1 MNDLLIV
8 YNTFGQK
15 DNFTHYAQCINS
27 ILESDI
33 ASNYKVVLSS
43 CRNSQETRQK
53 LINYFGNKISY
64 VLIDKGLTV
73 NITFNKTVREM
84 VKIYGEFNNYLY
96 VDSGVDFIGNKKA
109 IQSAINLMNSNEYGM
124 LSFQVENDNALNNV
138 GIKDFPL
145 RNRNHVVPLG
155 SACNGHAEIFSNEI
169 FKAYNKKLIP
179 DIFSAY
185 CTESVYSFLC
195 SGVKKK
201 WVILGDYVLRHAKGV
216 DGASSSSPHFSPK
229 FHNTWNNLMCGRDA
243 QVFMNDPEAIES
255 GLGYE
260 ECNNIMMHRKDSYFE
275 DYNPKNPE
283 KLKEIINKYLFLSD
297 SEFNYDTI

>member
-8 YNTFGQK
+8 YNTFGQGN
-15 DNFTHYAQCINS
+15 NFRHYANCIKS
-27 ILESDI
+27 ILDSDI
-33 ASNYKVVLSS
+33 SSNYKIVISS
-43 CRNSQETRQK
+43 CRNSDETRQN
-53 LINYFGNKISY
+53 LINYFGDKISY
-64 VLIDKGLTV
+64 VFINKGLTV

-84 VKIYGEFNNYLY
+84 VKLHGEFTNYLY
-96 VDSGVDFIGNKKA
+96 VDSGVDFLENKQA
-109 IQSAINLMNSNEYGM
+109 IQSALNLMKCNEYAM
-124 LSFQVENDNALNNV
+124 LSFQVENDNALTNV

-145 RNRNHVVPLG
+145 KGRNHIVPLG

-169 FKAYNKKLIP
+169 FKAYNRKLIP
-179 DIFSAY
+179 DVFSAY

-195 SGVKKK
+195 AGVMKK

-216 DGASSSSPHFSPK
+216 DGASSSSPHTSPR

-243 QVFMNDPEAIES
+243 QIFINDPEAIEC

-260 ECNNIMMHRKDSYFE
+260 ECNNIMLHNKNSYFK
-275 DYNPKNPE
+275 DYVPKNPE

-297 SEFNYDTI
+297 LELNYDTI